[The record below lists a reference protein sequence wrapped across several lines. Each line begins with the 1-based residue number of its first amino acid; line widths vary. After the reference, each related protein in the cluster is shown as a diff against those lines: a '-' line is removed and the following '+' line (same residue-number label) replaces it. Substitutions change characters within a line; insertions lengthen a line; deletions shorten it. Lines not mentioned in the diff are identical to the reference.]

1 MKNLILSFLAAF
13 MFYVPVLAQGVAKPK
28 EDVIIKTDGDELRG
42 KITEVS
48 DDAIKFVYTNE
59 TVVYTI
65 KKSDIL
71 KVTYT
76 SGRIEVYNKKTLPSE
91 TGPDAKVPAPV
102 ASAESHHNKVAI
114 LPFIMVRSGQ
124 ETAEV
129 MGEQVQNE
137 CYAFLNKHAGVH
149 SIINPRTTNS
159 LLAKAG
165 VNKQNIETYSM
176 EDLCNILGVEYIVD
190 GIVSINLG
198 NATSSQSNYGKVTN
212 SNNKNNNGRFNSSSF
227 ATTQQNYQTS
237 LTLNIY
243 NDKGEGVYSEER
255 KSFLTTQDAYLAT
268 LHYLLKRSPIY
279 SK

>member
-13 MFYVPVLAQGVAKPK
+13 MFCGPVLAQGVPKPK

-59 TVVYTI
+59 SVVYNI

-91 TGPDAKVPAPV
+91 TGPEAKVPAPV

-124 ETAEV
+124 ETADV

-137 CYAFLNKHAGVH
+137 CYAFF
-149 SIINPRTTNS
+149 
-159 LLAKAG
+159 
-165 VNKQNIETYSM
+165 E
-176 EDLCNILGVEYIVD
+176 
-190 GIVSINLG
+190 
-198 NATSSQSNYGKVTN
+198 
-212 SNNKNNNGRFNSSSF
+212 
-227 ATTQQNYQTS
+227 
-237 LTLNIY
+237 
-243 NDKGEGVYSEER
+243 
-255 KSFLTTQDAYLAT
+255 
-268 LHYLLKRSPIY
+268 
-279 SK
+279 